1 VRRPVALV
9 VALVLAVATDL
20 VAAGCVSLPRSG
32 PVRTEAVSN
41 QSESDALVDYT
52 PPGPRRGTAP
62 VPLVDN
68 FLLAMTATPL
78 NTYVAREYLTTS
90 SSRSWAP
97 EHGTIVYGNQQI
109 LPRPG
114 GVVVRL
120 SDVVALD
127 SRGEWRGDPTHGRGL
142 SIHLRLVK
150 EDGQWRI
157 DQPPD
162 RLLIPR
168 AQFDSQYE
176 QYLLYFFDRTA
187 QVLVPEPVYVPRG
200 SQASTLLVAGLL
212 QGPEPYLRGTE
223 RSFFPDGSSL
233 DGISVPV
240 SRSGTAEVP
249 LNHQVL
255 DVGDKQLGKLFAQL
269 AWTLAQVSGV
279 ERVRVTVDGTPVDL
293 PNAGADVAV
302 DSWSGYDPSVAWAS
316 TALFGIRD
324 GHVVSVDG
332 HGEDRISGV
341 LGTRDVGLRSIAV
354 DLLGQHVA
362 GVSADGR
369 RVWQTDRDGVPGR
382 TATRADLRTVYSGS
396 DVLQPAYDL
405 YGQLWLVDRTAGG
418 ARLSV
423 VHAGEARSVT
433 AAGLSGTDL
442 TRFALSRDGTRLL
455 AEVRRAGQDR
465 LLLVRVRR
473 DEKGRVLGLSAPRRL
488 LVPGLS
494 SHIRDIAWRTP
505 ASAVVLVDGQQGTS
519 QVVGVKIDGPADTSA
534 ASTAETLRGRG
545 MRLVAAPGAPLYV
558 STDSG
563 RLYSLTRR
571 GWVASPIDPG
581 LGAPTF
587 VG

>member
-1 VRRPVALV
+1 MRRPFALLVAL
-9 VALVLAVATDL
+9 LLAVATDL
-20 VAAGCVSLPRSG
+20 LVGGCVSLPRAG

-41 QSESDALVDYT
+41 QGDSDALVDYT
-52 PPGPRRGTAP
+52 PPGPRRGVAP

-68 FLLAMTATPL
+68 FLLSMTATPL
-78 NTYVAREYLTTS
+78 NTYVAREYLTTT

-97 EHGTIVYGNQQI
+97 EHGTLVYGNQQI
-109 LPRPG
+109 VARRG

-120 SDVVALD
+120 SNVVALD
-127 SRGEWRGDPTHGRGL
+127 SRGEWRGDPTHGHGL
-142 SIHLRLVK
+142 SISLRLVK

-157 DQPPD
+157 DKPPN

-200 SQASTLLVAGLL
+200 RQAPTLLVAGLL
-212 QGPEPYLRGTE
+212 QGPEPYLRRTE
-223 RSFFPDGSSL
+223 RTFLPAGTSL

-240 SRSGTAEVP
+240 SRKGTAEVP

-255 DVGDKQLGKLFAQL
+255 DVDNKQLGKVFAQV
-269 AWTLAQVSGV
+269 AWTLGQVPGV
-279 ERVRVTVDGTPVDL
+279 QRLRITVDGTPVDL
-293 PNAGADVAV
+293 PNAGEDVAV
-302 DSWSGYDPSVAWAS
+302 DSWSGFDPSVGWAS
-316 TALFGIRD
+316 TALFGVRD
-324 GHVVSVDG
+324 GHVVSIDG

-341 LGTRDVGLRSIAV
+341 LGTLDVGLRSIAV

-362 GVSADGR
+362 GVSTDGR

-382 TATRADLRTVYSGS
+382 TATRADLQTVYSGTN
-396 DVLQPAYDL
+396 VLQPAYDL
-405 YGQLWLVDRTAGG
+405 YGQLWLVDRTADG

-423 VHAGEARSVT
+423 VHAGVAKTVT

-442 TRFALSRDGTRLL
+442 TRFALSRDGTRVL
-455 AEVRRAGQDR
+455 AEVRQNDQDR
-465 LLLVRVRR
+465 LLLARVQR
-473 DEKGRVLGLSAPRRL
+473 DEEGRVLGLSAPRRL
-488 LVPGLS
+488 VVPGLS
-494 SHIRDIAWRTP
+494 SHIRDVAWRTP

-519 QVVGVKIDGPADTSA
+519 RVVSVKIDGPADSSA
-534 ASTAETLRGRG
+534 ASTAETLRARG
-545 MRLVAAPGAPLYV
+545 TRLVAAPGAPLYV
-558 STDSG
+558 STESG

-571 GWVASPIDPG
+571 GWVASSVDRG
-581 LGAPTF
+581 LRAATF

>member
-1 VRRPVALV
+1 MRRPVALL
-9 VALVLAVATDL
+9 VALLLAATTDL
-20 VAAGCVSLPRSG
+20 VAGGCVSLPRTG
-32 PVRTEAVSN
+32 PVQSEAVDN
-41 QSESDALVDYT
+41 QGQSDALVDYT
-52 PPGPRRGTAP
+52 PPGPRRGAAP

-68 FLLAMTATPL
+68 FLLSMTATPL
-78 NTYVAREYLTTS
+78 NTYVAREYLTSS

-97 EHGTIVYGNQQI
+97 EHGTLVYGNQQI
-109 LPRPG
+109 VARPG
-114 GVVVRL
+114 GAVVRL

-127 SRGEWRGDPTHGRGL
+127 SRGQWLGDPTHGRGR
-142 SIHLRLVK
+142 SIRLRLVK

-157 DQPPD
+157 DHPPN

-176 QYLLYFFDRTA
+176 QYLLYFFDPTA

-200 SQASTLLVAGLL
+200 RQSPTLLVTGLL
-212 QGPEPYLRGTE
+212 KGPEPYLRGTE
-223 RSFFPDGSSL
+223 RTFLPGGTSL

-255 DVGDKQLGKLFAQL
+255 DVDSKQLAKLFAQV
-269 AWTLAQVSGV
+269 AWTLGQVPGV
-279 ERVRVTVDGTPVDL
+279 QRLRVTVDGTPVDL
-293 PNAGADVAV
+293 PNAGEDVSV
-302 DSWSGYDPSVAWAS
+302 DSWSGFDPSVAWAS
-316 TALFGIRD
+316 TALFGVRD
-324 GHVVSVDG
+324 GHVVSIDE

-341 LGTRDVGLRSIAV
+341 LGTLDVGLRSIAV

-369 RVWQTDRDGVPGR
+369 QVWQTDRDGVPGR
-382 TATRADLRTVYSGS
+382 TATRADLRTVYAGT
-396 DVLQPAYDL
+396 DVLEPAYDL
-405 YGQLWLVDRTAGG
+405 YGQLWLVDRAADG

-423 VHAGEARSVT
+423 VHAGVARTVT

-442 TRFALSRDGTRLL
+442 SRFALSRDGTRVL
-455 AEVRRAGQDR
+455 AEVSRNGQDR
-465 LLLVRVRR
+465 LLLARVRR
-473 DEKGRVLGLSAPRRL
+473 DEKGRVLGLSAPRQL
-488 LVPGLS
+488 AVPGPS
-494 SHIRDIAWRTP
+494 GHIRDVAWRSP

-519 QVVGVKIDGPADTSA
+519 RVVSVNIDGPADSSA

-545 MRLVAAPGAPLYV
+545 TRLVTAPGAPLYV
-558 STDSG
+558 STDAG

-571 GWVASPIDPG
+571 GWVASSVDRG
-581 LGAPTF
+581 LRAPTF

>member
-1 VRRPVALV
+1 
-9 VALVLAVATDL
+9 
-20 VAAGCVSLPRSG
+20 
-32 PVRTEAVSN
+32 
-41 QSESDALVDYT
+41 
-52 PPGPRRGTAP
+52 
-62 VPLVDN
+62 LVDN

-90 SSRSWAP
+90 SGRSWAP
-97 EHGTIVYGNQQI
+97 EHGTIVYGNQQV
-109 LPRPG
+109 LARPG

-127 SRGEWRGDPTHGRGL
+127 SRGEWRGDPTQGRGR
-142 SIHLRLVK
+142 SIRLRLVK

-200 SQASTLLVAGLL
+200 SQAPTLLVAGLL
-212 QGPEPYLRGTE
+212 KGPEPFLRRSE
-223 RSFFPDGSSL
+223 RTFFPDGTSL

-255 DVGDKQLGKLFAQL
+255 DVGDKQLGKLFAQV
-269 AWTLAQVSGV
+269 AWTLGQVSGV
-279 ERVRVTVDGTPVDL
+279 ERLRVTVDGTPVDL
-293 PNAGADVAV
+293 PNAGEDVAI
-302 DSWSGYDPSVAWAS
+302 DGWSGFDPSVAWAS
-316 TALFGIRD
+316 TALFGVRD
-324 GHVVSVDG
+324 GHVVSIDG

-341 LGTRDVGLRSIAV
+341 LGTLDVGLRSIAV

-362 GVSADGR
+362 GVSADGG
-369 RVWQTDRDGVPGR
+369 RVWESDRDGVPGR
-382 TATRADLRTVYSGS
+382 TSTRSDLRTVYSGS
-396 DVLQPAYDL
+396 DVLRPAYDL
-405 YGQLWLVDRTAGG
+405 YGQLWIVDRTADG

-423 VHAGEARSVT
+423 VHAGAARTVT
-433 AAGLSGTDL
+433 AAGLSGADV

-455 AEVRRAGQDR
+455 AEARRDGQDR
-465 LLLVRVRR
+465 LLLSRVRR
-473 DEKGRVLGLSAPRRL
+473 DESGRVLGLSTPRRL
-488 LVPGLS
+488 VVPGLS
-494 SHIRDIAWRTP
+494 SHIRDVAWRTP

-519 QVVGVKIDGPADTSA
+519 QVVSVKIDGPADSSA
-534 ASTAETLRGRG
+534 ASTAETLRSRG
-545 MRLVAAPGAPLYV
+545 TRLVAAPGAPLYV
-558 STDSG
+558 STESG

-571 GWVASPIDPG
+571 GWVASSIDRG
-581 LGAPTF
+581 LRAPTF